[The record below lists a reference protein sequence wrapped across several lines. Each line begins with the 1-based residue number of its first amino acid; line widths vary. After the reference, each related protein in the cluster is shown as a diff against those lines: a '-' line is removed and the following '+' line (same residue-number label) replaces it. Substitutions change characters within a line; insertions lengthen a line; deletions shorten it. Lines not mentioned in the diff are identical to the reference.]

1 MTDEEHNL
9 TPAQPVAPRRRLPP
23 NPRMAQPMG
32 VPRQPDPEASAPQPY
47 VPEPYAP
54 EPVELDPIAPE
65 RVVAVP
71 VVPETAEIVDI
82 APPAEA
88 FAPVQPVL
96 EEVVAPPLAPPQRPV
111 PAPAPPLVVAP
122 SPAPV
127 PAPPAVPA
135 PAAVP
140 APVAAA
146 EPHAEPQLDFPR
158 TMRDTLRK
166 VDQAWAVY
174 RAAAMRFP
182 TERMDERL
190 GEDGWT
196 IKQMLEHLAAWH
208 DLTANRLITLINT
221 GAIAPLDR
229 DTDRFN
235 ATIARQAIGKSSG
248 EVLKD
253 LDATFNRL
261 RRQLARLTDAQLEFD
276 DWWAAWVIGGN
287 TYGHYEEHWADI
299 YTPEL
304 PPNSRSRR

>member
-1 MTDEEHNL
+1 MTDEEQNL

-47 VPEPYAP
+47 LPEPYVP
-54 EPVELDPIAPE
+54 EQVALEPIAPDQ
-65 RVVAVP
+65 VVAVP
-71 VVPETAEIVDI
+71 VVPEADEMVDV
-82 APPAEA
+82 APPAGA
-88 FAPVQPVL
+88 FTPAQPVL
-96 EEVVAPPLAPPQRPV
+96 EKIEAPVAAPPQRPV
-111 PAPAPPLVVAP
+111 QAPAPPPPVAP
-122 SPAPV
+122 SPAPI
-127 PAPPAVPA
+127 AA
-135 PAAVP
+135 PAAVAA
-140 APVAAA
+140 APAAA
-146 EPHAEPQLDFPR
+146 EPQAGPQLDFPR
-158 TMRDTLRK
+158 TIRETLRK

-174 RAAAMRFP
+174 RAAALRFP

-196 IKQMLEHLAAWH
+196 IKQMLEHIAAWH

-235 ATIARQAIGKSSG
+235 ATVARQAVGKSSG

-261 RRQLARLTDAQLEFD
+261 RRQLARLTDDQLEFE

-304 PPNSRSRR
+304 SSNSRNRR